1 MEEPFSRSQHGQ
13 DEGPDKGMMPD
24 VVVFPQTTEEVSEV
38 GPDGRL
44 NLAAVAAVV
53 GGLKLTPV
61 RSFTDHLIRIC
72 LIGDERLD
80 LN

>member
-44 NLAAVAAVV
+44 NLAVV

-61 RSFTDHLIRIC
+61 RSFTDHLVRI
-72 LIGDERLD
+72 LPNR
-80 LN
+80 

>member
-38 GPDGRL
+38 GPDGCL
-44 NLAAVAAVV
+44 NLAVV

-61 RSFTDHLIRIC
+61 RSFTVHRVRIC
-72 LIGDERLD
+72 LIGDERLH